1 MKRLI
6 QVAVTTGLSG
16 VIWVFPSAQKL
27 IDGTVKAESLK
38 DANSTLIAQVDLQQ
52 IPQLIQQNPEVVQQA
67 QQLLQ
72 ENPELVRS
80 LVQQLI
86 QQNPELLEQLQAN
99 PELVEQIAG
108 QNPQLIQQLQQN
120 PQLLQQLQQQIQYPS
135 KK

>member
-6 QVAVTTGLSG
+6 QVGVTTGLAG
-16 VIWVFPSAQKL
+16 MIWVFPSTQKSF
-27 IDGTVKAESLK
+27 DGTVKAESIK

-52 IPQLIQQNPEVVQQA
+52 IPQLIQQNPELVQQA
-67 QQLLQ
+67 QELLQ
-72 ENPELVRS
+72 QNPELVRS

-99 PELVEQIAG
+99 PALVEQIAG

-120 PQLLQQLQQQIQYPS
+120 PQLLQQLQQEIQSPT